1 MQISPTSSPLGLT
14 DLLAPSI
21 PPSHYQRAQT
31 FGSLCHWWSQTK
43 DEALPSICHQFLQ
56 VHPDHLHQLLSLK
69 DDSYGKINGSL
80 NQHKLKVL
88 ERGSLSKDHPLYS
101 GRSIS
106 LVGILGGVL
115 FILLLIAFITCI
127 RQRKRYQ
134 EHEAPINNHL
144 SNHLRRYVRQLQ
156 ASQELMEQIAASEQS
171 RVPPPDYVS
180 VIKQKEKEEME
191 LPSYSQALSRKE
203 GEGEPS
209 ESEETVIEWT
219 EEKAVVE
226 SETEGHRRESP
237 SH

>member
-115 FILLLIAFITCI
+115 FILLLIAFTW
-127 RQRKRYQ
+127 KRYQ
-134 EHEAPINNHL
+134 KHETSINNHL
-144 SNHLRRYVRQLQ
+144 SNHLRYVRQLQ
-156 ASQELMEQIAASEQS
+156 ASQEPMEQISVSEQS
-171 RVPPPDYVS
+171 RVPPPDYIS
-180 VIKQKEKEEME
+180 VIKQTEKEEME
-191 LPSYSQALSRKE
+191 LPSYSQAVSRNE

-226 SETEGHRRESP
+226 SETDGHKRESP